1 MKRMHTTLSGSSV
14 ALALWLLLAPPASSA
29 VTPAPRAAVSS
40 ARAELAAAQRAVPNP
55 AHGAELFRQCVAC
68 HGRDGGGQ
76 VEGAVPRIAGQH
88 YRVLLKQLVDFRH
101 GLRWDYRM
109 EELADR
115 HHLEGPQDL
124 ADVAAH
130 VAALDRAGPH
140 GVGAGEFVE
149 EGERLYAAR
158 CQHCHGKEAEGR
170 DADAIPRLAG
180 QHYGYLIRQIEDTL
194 DQRRPTLAP
203 AHLPLIEDLEFEQVR
218 GLMDFLSRGATLE

>member
-1 MKRMHTTLSGSSV
+1 MSRHSLFAAVGLSLLFAQPAASAPESS
-14 ALALWLLLAPPASSA
+14 S
-29 VTPAPRAAVSS
+29 RAAAAS
-40 ARAELAAAQRAVPNP
+40 AELAAARRAAPDP
-55 AHGAELFRQCVAC
+55 DRGAALFRQCVAC

-124 ADVAAH
+124 ANVAAH
-130 VAALDRAGPH
+130 VASLDRTGPH
-140 GVGAGEFVE
+140 GVGTGEFVE

-158 CQHCHGKEAEGR
+158 CRSCHGENAEGR

-180 QHYGYLIRQIEDTL
+180 QHYGYLMRQIEDTL
-194 DQRRPTLAP
+194 DKRRPTLAP
-203 AHLPLIEDLEFEQVR
+203 THVSLIEDLEFEQVR
-218 GLMDFLSRGATLE
+218 GLMDFVSRGATSE

>member
-1 MKRMHTTLSGSSV
+1 MKTHSPRSFA
-14 ALALWLLLAPPASSA
+14 ALGLLCLFAVPAASAPPS
-29 VTPAPRAAVSS
+29 RAAAAS
-40 ARAELAAAQRAVPNP
+40 ARAELAAAERAVPD
-55 AHGAELFRQCVAC
+55 AAQGAALFRQCVAC

-124 ADVAAH
+124 ANVAAH
-130 VAALDRAGPH
+130 VASLDDRAGPH
-140 GVGAGEFVE
+140 GVGTGEFVE
-149 EGERLYAAR
+149 QGERLYAAR
-158 CQHCHGKEAEGR
+158 CQRCHGENAEGR
-170 DADAIPRLAG
+170 DEESTPRLAG
-180 QHYGYLIRQIEDTL
+180 QHYGYLMRQIEDTL

-203 AHLPLIEDLEFEQVR
+203 THLPLIEDLEFEQVR
-218 GLMDFLSRGATLE
+218 GLVDFISRGATLE